1 MKSRNCCAG
10 PEGNSLKKTVL
21 KFLMKLGLYPHIR
34 FTYSP
39 FKILE
44 FQEMLDRVDFQGNER
59 CLDIGCG
66 DGLQTFLI
74 GRHTGPITGID
85 VNSGFVA
92 DAREYAAGFTNQA
105 QADFMDQ
112 PLEKIGFPDNH
123 FDLVFSICVI
133 EHIDNHEEVLRECL
147 RIMKPGAKIVFTV
160 DTLETVTDETLIE
173 KHRADHHVV
182 RYFREESLHELLTGI
197 GFEVKEMQNLFRS
210 DLAQDL
216 FVQGI
221 NRGFNFGR
229 LRCTSLAEEL
239 ARAEAATDLKAP
251 GTFLL
256 AVATKPGS

>member
-1 MKSRNCCAG
+1 M
-10 PEGNSLKKTVL
+10 KKTVL
-21 KFLMKLGLYPHIR
+21 KFLMKLGMYPHIR

-44 FQEMLDRVDFQGNER
+44 FQEMLSRVDFRGDER

-74 GRHTGPITGID
+74 GEHTGPITGID
-85 VNSGFVA
+85 VNSSFVE
-92 DAREYAAGFTNQA
+92 DARDYARGYTHKAT
-105 QADFMDQ
+105 ADFMDQ

-147 RIMKPGAKIVFTV
+147 RTMKPGAKIIFTV
-160 DTLETVTDETLIE
+160 DTLETIEDAALIE
-173 KHRADHHVV
+173 KHRQAHHVV
-182 RYFREESLHELLTGI
+182 RYFRNDSLRELLTGI
-197 GFEVKEMQNLFRS
+197 GFEVQEMQNLFRS

-229 LRCTSLAEEL
+229 LRCTSLAREL
-239 ARAEAATDLKAP
+239 AIAEAAAPLDAP